1 MKAPPIYPFQANP
14 GVLIKT
20 LENLRPSFFFAVFLI
35 YKVIVFFV
43 AETNSYAENVCQ
55 NMVIKRSSRFRK
67 WEPTNITKMRVFIG
81 LVLLMGA
88 IKLPRLQFVIFN
100 P

>member
-1 MKAPPIYPFQANP
+1 MKAPPIYPFQAYP

-20 LENLRPSFFFAVFLI
+20 PENLRPSFFFAVILTDEM
-35 YKVIVFFV
+35 VVFFV

-67 WEPTNITKMRVFIG
+67 WETTNITKMRVFIG
-81 LVLLMGA
+81 LVLLMGV